1 MDYVDEAL
9 SLLIEAI
16 NEAFDEGNNDT
27 TELDEAYKLLSKYI
41 ERKGQVHEPDWD
53 LIRKE
58 QILNDKM

>member
-41 ERKGQVHEPDWD
+41 ERREQVYEPDWD